1 MSTFNARGEI
11 ERPVIVTCLGRKG
24 TGKSMVGLLIFES
37 YPYDRV
43 VIDVA
48 GDDGP
53 TESGAG
59 NTEHD
64 RIHTLKGNVSDL
76 PVSWPEHLRER
87 PEDRLTLRYVPDPTS
102 PTYLEDMDAVVGMA
116 YRHGRCAL
124 LVHEIHELAPSNRTP
139 PHMRRLLR
147 QSRHR
152 EMTEIGCGPRAAW
165 VDRLQLAQ
173 SDLVYIFDL
182 PDPDDRVT
190 VAKTI
195 GVEPRRLDELVR
207 GLRTHQHVLFDAN
220 AEPPQHE
227 DEEDLRLQVFD
238 ALPQEE
244 ITYLKRWAGKT
255 N

>member
-1 MSTFNARGEI
+1 VSTFNGRGEI

-53 TESGAG
+53 VGQPRGMEVV
-59 NTEHD
+59 H
-64 RIHTLKGNVSDL
+64 DL
-76 PVSWPEHLRER
+76 PKTVDEIPEHWPEHLRER
-87 PEDRLTLRYVPDPTS
+87 PEDRLTLRFVPDPTS
-102 PTYLEDMDAVVGMA
+102 PTYLQDMDAVVGMA
-116 YRHGRCAL
+116 YRHGRCAI
-124 LVHEIHELAPSNRTP
+124 LVHEIHELAPSNKTP

-152 EMTEIGCGPRAAW
+152 EMTLIGCGPRPAW

-182 PDPDDRVT
+182 PDPDDRIT

-195 GVEPRRLDELVR
+195 GAEPKHLDELVR
-207 GLRTHQHVLFDAN
+207 NLRTHQHVLFDAN

-227 DEEDLRLQVFD
+227 GEEDLRLQVFD
-238 ALPQEE
+238 ALPPEE
-244 ITYLKRWAGKT
+244 IAWLKRWAGKT